1 MTSKKYMNAWLFMF
15 PLLLNLG
22 CIQTPLNKLQGKWTT
37 AGSID
42 EAHAWYLEYN
52 FRGKT
57 YELTGY
63 PPLSESGTLRLK
75 KTKGDSML
83 VEFRVIK
90 SSPEYQ
96 NHEEWIYLT
105 GNQFK
110 MNSNTFTRTLKEEK

>member
-1 MTSKKYMNAWLFMF
+1 MQYTSLFF
-15 PLLLNLG
+15 LLVLLTGG
-22 CIQTPLNKLQGKWTT
+22 CIKSPLDKLQGKWTT
-37 AGSID
+37 VGAID

-75 KTKGDSML
+75 ESRGDSML
-83 VEFRVIK
+83 IEFRVIK
-90 SSPEYQ
+90 SNPDYQ
-96 NHEEWIYLT
+96 NHQEWIYLT

-110 MNSNTFTRTLKEEK
+110 MNSNTFIRSLKEGEQ